1 MSRLDA
7 IMRDN
12 DVIVSI
18 LSEYINNHPRFIDA
32 AMVEECA
39 DDD

>member
-12 DVIVSI
+12 DLVVSI

-32 AMVEECA
+32 TMVEDLARE
-39 DDD
+39 